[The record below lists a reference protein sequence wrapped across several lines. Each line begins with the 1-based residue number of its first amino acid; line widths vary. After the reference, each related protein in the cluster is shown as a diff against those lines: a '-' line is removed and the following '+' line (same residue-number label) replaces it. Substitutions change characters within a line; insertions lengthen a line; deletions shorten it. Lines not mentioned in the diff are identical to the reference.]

1 MIKALLLILQAIDNL
16 NKLKALRFSQNTYDL
31 IFVMIR
37 GSLVR

>member
-16 NKLKALRFSQNTYDL
+16 NKLKALSFSQNTYDL